1 MFKIFL
7 FDQWDAQGTLINRF
21 TLKITTGTKAK
32 TDMKGKKT
40 SLESFHITYWLHLI
54 FITFLPSFYTH
65 MCHNDDLIPLK
76 VHSICTLINH
86 QAINDK

>member
-32 TDMKGKKT
+32 TDMKGKKHPW
-40 SLESFHITYWLHLI
+40 ESFHIAYWLLLI
-54 FITFLPSFYTH
+54 FITFLPSF
-65 MCHNDDLIPLK
+65 
-76 VHSICTLINH
+76 TLICVTMMT
-86 QAINDK
+86 